1 MESLAILVALLLSL
15 VLFTG
20 PISMILTSKFLWN
33 YSIQSKPFWIF
44 RRILVSTIS
53 PIGMVMALFFLLTPI
68 PLGTKSIALFGLA
81 INVIA
86 LKREYFREKSW
97 KRIFKIESDDP
108 NGPAGQN

>member
-1 MESLAILVALLLSL
+1 MESLALLVALLLAL

-20 PISMILTSKFLWN
+20 PISMILTSKFIWN

-53 PIGMVMALFFLLTPI
+53 PIGMAMALFFMFMPI
-68 PLGTKSIALFGLA
+68 PLGTKSVAAFGFA
-81 INVIA
+81 INVAAI
-86 LKREYFREKSW
+86 KREYFRDKSW

>member
-1 MESLAILVALLLSL
+1 
-15 VLFTG
+15 
-20 PISMILTSKFLWN
+20 
-33 YSIQSKPFWIF
+33 
-44 RRILVSTIS
+44 
-53 PIGMVMALFFLLTPI
+53 MALFFLFTPI

>member
-1 MESLAILVALLLSL
+1 MESLALLVALLLSL

-53 PIGMVMALFFLLTPI
+53 PIGMVMALFFLATPI
-68 PLGTKSIALFGLA
+68 PLGTKSIAVFGLA
-81 INVIA
+81 INIIA
-86 LKREYFREKSW
+86 LKREYFRDKSW
-97 KRIFKIESDDP
+97 KRIFKIASDDP